1 MDIVEPFALPSLE
14 YVREKK
20 MMHTVGYRVD
30 ETSPPKVLLKPIVAS
45 KDDRCTTFFTT
56 AFHEKFPGV
65 YLRHRP
71 ASDHTPHYY
80 QSLLSF

>member
-20 MMHTVGYRVD
+20 MMHTVGYR
-30 ETSPPKVLLKPIVAS
+30 VAS